1 MKYPVS
7 MEDVSDAVIVT
18 RAIYVPEIH
27 SRLVSPQGIETQKL
41 NTVIFGTYDLWMK
54 VETFCTI
61 NI

>member
-1 MKYPVS
+1 

-61 NI
+61 KI